1 MILSIFNYMV
11 KGVTVYWLMIAV
23 ELVGVF
29 VGSMI
34 GPRTGKY
41 IPEKGLKYVFIFLSF
56 YVGLNY
62 TLRGF
67 AGYKMPIIGF

>member
-11 KGVTVYWLMIAV
+11 KGVTVYWAMIGV
-23 ELVGVF
+23 ELVGIF
-29 VGSMI
+29 IGSMI

-41 IPEKGLKYVFIFLSF
+41 IPEKGLKVFFILLAC
-56 YVGLNY
+56 YVGLDY

-67 AGYKMPIIGF
+67 FNIRLLG